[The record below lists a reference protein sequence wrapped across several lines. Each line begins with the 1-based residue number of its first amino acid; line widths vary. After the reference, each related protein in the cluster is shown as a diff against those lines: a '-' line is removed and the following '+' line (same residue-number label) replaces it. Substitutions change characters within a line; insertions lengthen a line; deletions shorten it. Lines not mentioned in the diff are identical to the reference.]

1 MRAALPPTPQY
12 RWPLIEQALGA
23 EVWIKHENHTPVGA
37 FKVRGGLTYFEELR
51 RAQPEVRQVI
61 SATRGNHGQS
71 VGFAARRYGVP
82 ALSAFPRQRWQRAPD
97 GRIEVAEVF
106 AYWCPHCAHFQPMV
120 DAWKRTK
127 PADVDFVYVPAGFDP
142 DDSYAKAFFAAV
154 FGWSFQDYGPDYADI
169 TNAGLGSGINAD
181 AEHRPAHA
189 LAVVYTAEL
198 EAARA
203 RVVEAGGTITRDIF
217 AFPGGR
223 RFHFQDPAGN
233 ELAVWSDQG

>member
-1 MRAALPPTPQY
+1 MTKHVSNHIDFLELPA
-12 RWPLIEQALGA
+12 R
-23 EVWIKHENHTPVGA
+23 
-37 FKVRGGLTYFEELR
+37 
-51 RAQPEVRQVI
+51 
-61 SATRGNHGQS
+61 S
-71 VGFAARRYGVP
+71 VGELAR
-82 ALSAFPRQRWQRAPD
+82 
-97 GRIEVAEVF
+97 
-106 AYWCPHCAHFQPMV
+106 
-120 DAWKRTK
+120 T
-127 PADVDFVYVPAGFDP
+127 
-142 DDSYAKAFFAAV
+142 KAFFAAV